1 MGKEPT
7 PQFYSKAYSTAT
19 EQASLDCASRPCWR
33 RLCRVGKKA
42 SQAGHECISSKETV
56 LRSED
61 TLEEESDERER
72 LEVCETF
79 FCSHKSEICCAIFFF
94 WIAYIVIVIKGAFCN
109 LLQPPFY

>member
-1 MGKEPT
+1 M
-7 PQFYSKAYSTAT
+7 
-19 EQASLDCASRPCWR
+19 
-33 RLCRVGKKA
+33 GKKA

-94 WIAYIVIVIKGAFCN
+94 LDSIHCHRYQGR
-109 LLQPPFY
+109 LLQSPPTSVLLILNLWGIMKLMSDIIKTE